1 MKKINFLDKN
11 SNFNILLAGII
22 GLFIG
27 VGVARFAYT
36 SLLPS
41 MLEDNTLTL
50 TFAGILASVN
60 YVGYLSGA
68 LFAIFIKDFNSKV
81 KYYRIGLVLC
91 VITTVILGIT
101 TNETLWLIS
110 RVVAG
115 FGAAMSLVVGGAI
128 VMVRLDFKDKTKAMG
143 INFSGIAI
151 AIVLSD
157 VIARYI
163 LYLSSW
169 QMSWIVLSI
178 SAALVVSYPCYILSP
193 TISTVGKSSSHRFDS
208 GLFSSFVVVLIL
220 AYFTAGVGMVIQG
233 TFLPTIIKSLPGLG
247 SISGLTWLI
256 VGLAGIPSSI
266 ILMRL
271 AHKYG
276 SINIIII
283 AMAFQTVG
291 IIIPTV
297 TNSIY
302 LNLLSGV
309 LYGGTFVG
317 LVALFMHLGGKLA
330 GDNPVVLMGALTTAY
345 GIGQVSAP
353 LYAVALT
360 EYSGNY
366 DYALYVTAAIVCSG
380 MLMLLSTK
388 ILNITHQTG

>member
-1 MKKINFLDKN
+1 VKKINFLDKN

-178 SAALVVSYPCYILSP
+178 SAVLVVSYPCYILSP

>member
-1 MKKINFLDKN
+1 
-11 SNFNILLAGII
+11 
-22 GLFIG
+22 
-27 VGVARFAYT
+27 
-36 SLLPS
+36 

-60 YVGYLSGA
+60 YVGYLSGT

-128 VMVRLDFKDKTKAMG
+128 VMVRLDFKDKIKAMG

-178 SAALVVSYPCYILSP
+178 SAVLVVSYPCYILSP

-266 ILMRL
+266 IWMRL
-271 AHKYG
+271 AHRYG

>member
-1 MKKINFLDKN
+1 
-11 SNFNILLAGII
+11 
-22 GLFIG
+22 
-27 VGVARFAYT
+27 
-36 SLLPS
+36 
-41 MLEDNTLTL
+41 
-50 TFAGILASVN
+50 
-60 YVGYLSGA
+60 
-68 LFAIFIKDFNSKV
+68 
-81 KYYRIGLVLC
+81 
-91 VITTVILGIT
+91 
-101 TNETLWLIS
+101 
-110 RVVAG
+110 
-115 FGAAMSLVVGGAI
+115 
-128 VMVRLDFKDKTKAMG
+128 
-143 INFSGIAI
+143 
-151 AIVLSD
+151 
-157 VIARYI
+157 
-163 LYLSSW
+163 
-169 QMSWIVLSI
+169 
-178 SAALVVSYPCYILSP
+178 
-193 TISTVGKSSSHRFDS
+193 
-208 GLFSSFVVVLIL
+208 
-220 AYFTAGVGMVIQG
+220 
-233 TFLPTIIKSLPGLG
+233 
-247 SISGLTWLI
+247 
-256 VGLAGIPSSI
+256 
-266 ILMRL
+266 MRL

>member
-266 ILMRL
+266 IWMRL